1 MKRVI
6 LSTAIPVLAVC
17 FVLCALNSA
26 NALSPTSPVTANVSP
41 APSVTYTLTATLL
54 GHVEIEPWDF
64 YAVVGKKVLLGRL
77 PYIAIVSNCN
87 NPWQCQI
94 TTTAVSTDVPRVYG
108 GIDVGGGKLYER
120 TWGTVISV
128 TESGTITVLYQPPG
142 QWGSGWSRCEGDG
155 TYAYCWKSVQEYTG
169 CAVI

>member
-26 NALSPTSPVTANVSP
+26 NALSPTSPVTANASP
-41 APSVTYTLTATLL
+41 SPSVTYTLTATLL
-54 GHVEIEPWDF
+54 GHVEIEPGGF
-64 YAVVGKKVLLGRL
+64 YAVAGKKVLLGGL

-108 GIDVGGGKLYER
+108 GIDVGGGKLYDRSLGDSNICHRER
-120 TWGTVISV
+120 YYYGAISAPRAMGV
-128 TESGTITVLYQPPG
+128 RMGQVRRRWHICVLPEV
-142 QWGSGWSRCEGDG
+142 R
-155 TYAYCWKSVQEYTG
+155 ARHTG